1 MDNNQN
7 NNGRIELDQKFLD
20 MLAGKFTAQQLGQ
33 DKPDPT
39 KAASTLAT
47 MLANFYKE
55 LRRGGVPRS
64 LSFKLTIAL
73 LHLTMQR

>member
-20 MLAGKFTAQQLGQ
+20 MLAAKFTAKQLGQ
-33 DKPDPT
+33 GKPDPQ
-39 KAASTLAT
+39 KAANSLAA
-47 MLANFYKE
+47 MLSSFYKE
-55 LRRGGVPRS
+55 LRRGGVPRA

-73 LHLTMQR
+73 LHLTVQH

>member
-20 MLAGKFTAQQLGQ
+20 MLAGKFTAQQLVQ

-39 KAASTLAT
+39 KAANSLAA
-47 MLANFYKE
+47 MLSSFYKE
-55 LRRGGVPRS
+55 LRRGGVPRA

-73 LHLTMQR
+73 LNLTMQR

>member
-47 MLANFYKE
+47 MLAGFYKE
-55 LRRGGVPRS
+55 LRRGGVPRA

-73 LHLTMQR
+73 LHLTMQH

>member
-55 LRRGGVPRS
+55 LRRGGVPRA

-73 LHLTMQR
+73 LHLTMQH